1 MDFDFEEDEVPEEP
15 VEEALSKVQQD
26 YLSRRK
32 TMTKE
37 EFAERLEAEDEILIF
52 TGDPREAGIRGRG
65 YFAAQVDGKYEVSFW
80 DETYE
85 DDFTDS
91 EVAET
96 FDTIDELWAYMV
108 DFMEDDD
115 FNPEYNYLAE
125 ACAKKPIPEGMTI
138 EQLQEEIEENEDT
151 VECSKCGNL
160 VEKANCHHNQEG
172 FGWCCNTCEPADTL
186 VEEYNLADLVAD
198 SINHLVNDLGKD
210 PWADD
215 FGDDVVKD
223 IENNYENE
231 APTDLAKYNS
241 WANSIMSEVS
251 RQVNRDYQLNKEAEP
266 EELHD
271 LGNTYDGGYP
281 DNAFNLDFPEV

>member
-1 MDFDFEEDEVPEEP
+1 MQDEEEYEVEDYPYLLKP
-15 VEEALSKVQQD
+15 GQTVADLVV
-26 YLSRRK
+26 YLSRECGF
-32 TMTKE
+32 TNIYVY
-37 EFAERLEAEDEILIF
+37 FERSATRTDIKSTAGFETVPGNHDYRHYGTIEDRLIEKCNKQ
-52 TGDPREAGIRGRG
+52 DR
-65 YFAAQVDGKYEVSFW
+65 
-80 DETYE
+80 
-85 DDFTDS
+85 
-91 EVAET
+91 
-96 FDTIDELWAYMV
+96 
-108 DFMEDDD
+108 
-115 FNPEYNYLAE
+115 
-125 ACAKKPIPEGMTI
+125 KPIPEGMTI
-138 EQLQEEIEENEDT
+138 EQLVEEMEETEDT

-251 RQVNRDYQLNKEAEP
+251 RQVNRGYQLNKEAEP